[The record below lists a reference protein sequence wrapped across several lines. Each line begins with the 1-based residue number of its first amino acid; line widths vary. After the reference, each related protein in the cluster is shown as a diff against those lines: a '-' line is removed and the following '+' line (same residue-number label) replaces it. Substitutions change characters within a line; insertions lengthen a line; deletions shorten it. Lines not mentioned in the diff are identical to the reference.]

1 MTLAALAVAVDAAA
15 DAPLDGALD
24 HIRPFLADIGWF
36 QAWMTQQAVSYTHLT
51 LPTKA

>member
-1 MTLAALAVAVDAAA
+1 MTLAALAAAVDAAA

-36 QAWMTQQAVSYTHLT
+36 QAWMTQQTSCMRADPLHL
-51 LPTKA
+51 P